1 MTLTI
6 ITDPLFYAVAIP
18 AVILVGIA
26 KGGFPGAFAGM
37 AVPLMSLAISPI
49 TAAGI
54 MLPILCLMDLVGLLA
69 YRGIWD
75 RMRMKTMILGAALG
89 VILGGLMFGHLN
101 EQAIRFL
108 IGSIAVFF
116 SLNHWLG
123 FAARRKA
130 GKETKVKAMF
140 WCGLA
145 GFTSTVAHAGGPP
158 LMVYMLPLKM
168 EKTLLVGTTVIFFTA
183 VNYFKLIPYA
193 MLGQLS
199 LANLSTSLVL
209 SPLAPLGMGL
219 GVWLHHRVAEKVF
232 YRVSYTLL
240 FLMGAKLIYDGVAH
254 WNGA

>member
-1 MTLTI
+1 MILPI

-26 KGGFPGAFAGM
+26 KGGFPGAFGGL

-54 MLPILCLMDLVGLLA
+54 MLPILCLMDLVGLWA

-75 RMRMKTMILGAALG
+75 RTRMKTMIVGAALG
-89 VILGGLMFGHLN
+89 VTLGGLLFGHLN

-108 IGSIAVFF
+108 VGSIAVGFA
-116 SLNHWLG
+116 LNHWLG
-123 FAARRKA
+123 FAARRKP
-130 GKETKVKAMF
+130 GVETRAKGMF
-140 WCGLA
+140 WCGLS

-193 MLGQLS
+193 ILGQLS
-199 LANLSTSLVL
+199 LANVSTSLVL
-209 SPLAPLGMGL
+209 SPFAPLGMGL
-219 GVWLHHRVAEKVF
+219 GVWLHKRVKEKVF
-232 YRVSYTLL
+232 YRISYSLL
-240 FLMGAKLIYDGVAH
+240 FLMGAKLIYDGISH
-254 WNGA
+254 WH

>member
-1 MTLTI
+1 MTFPI

-26 KGGFPGAFAGM
+26 KGGFPGAFGGM

-54 MLPILCLMDLVGLLA
+54 MLPILCLMDLIGLWA

-75 RMRMKTMILGAALG
+75 RTRMNTMIVGAVLG
-89 VILGGLMFGHLN
+89 VTLGGLMFGHLD
-101 EQAIRFL
+101 EQAIRFMV
-108 IGSIAVFF
+108 GSIAVLFA
-116 SLNHWLG
+116 LNHWLG
-123 FAARRKA
+123 FAARQYA
-130 GKETKVKAMF
+130 GDETTAKSVF
-140 WCGLA
+140 WCGLS

-193 MLGQLS
+193 LLGQLN
-199 LANLSTSLVL
+199 LANVSTSLVL
-209 SPLAPLGMGL
+209 SPLAPLGIGL
-219 GVWLHHRVAEKVF
+219 GVWLHRRVKEKVF
-232 YRVSYTLL
+232 YRISYTLL
-240 FLMGAKLIYDGVAH
+240 FLMGAKLIYDGISH
-254 WNGA
+254 WH